1 MYEGALDGSKVC
13 VKRVRVYANDGV
25 AKATKVRYPT
35 VFPSPVTYESRR
47 PSTTRL

>member
-1 MYEGALDGSKVC
+1 MYEGTLDGSKVC

-35 VFPSPVTYESRR
+35 VFPVSRY
-47 PSTTRL
+47 L